1 MDDALVKRIAAH
13 PRYLELKAARSRF
26 GWTLTIA
33 MLVVYYGFILLVAFD
48 KELLAQRI
56 GSGVMTIGMPLGV
69 GVIVFTVVLTVVY
82 VKRANR
88 VFDALADEV
97 GKAAL
102 R

>member
-1 MDDALVKRIAAH
+1 MDDALVKKIAAP
-13 PRYLELKAARSRF
+13 PRYLELQAARSRF

-33 MLVVYYGFILLVAFD
+33 MLVVCYGFILLVAFD

-56 GSGVMTIGMPLGV
+56 GSRVMTIGMPLGV

-82 VKRANR
+82 VKRAHR
-88 VFDALADEV
+88 AFDALADEV

>member
-1 MDDALVKRIAAH
+1 
-13 PRYLELKAARSRF
+13 
-26 GWTLTIA
+26 
-33 MLVVYYGFILLVAFD
+33 
-48 KELLAQRI
+48 
-56 GSGVMTIGMPLGV
+56 MTIGMPLGV

-88 VFDALADEV
+88 EFDALADEV